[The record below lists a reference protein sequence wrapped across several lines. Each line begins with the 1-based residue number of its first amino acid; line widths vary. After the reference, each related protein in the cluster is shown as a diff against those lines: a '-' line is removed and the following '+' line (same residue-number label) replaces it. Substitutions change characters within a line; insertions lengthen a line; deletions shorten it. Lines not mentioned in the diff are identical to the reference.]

1 MARPPTLLQA
11 YVIETTTGS
20 RSADDIS
27 IQSASRGNLFAV
39 VDEVVAELD
48 RRFTSNDELLHAV
61 AACDPHSSSFLSADS
76 LLVIADNYAHLTVCK
91 DRLPDQCEVAKNMF
105 SAEGSDRPLCK

>member
-76 LLVIADNYAHLTVCK
+76 LYC
-91 DRLPDQCEVAKNMF
+91 R
-105 SAEGSDRPLCK
+105 